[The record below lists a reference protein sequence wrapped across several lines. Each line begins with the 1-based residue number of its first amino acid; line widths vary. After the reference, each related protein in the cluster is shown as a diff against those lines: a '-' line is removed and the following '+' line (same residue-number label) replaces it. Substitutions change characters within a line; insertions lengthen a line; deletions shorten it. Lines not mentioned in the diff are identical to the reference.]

1 MAEPLPGAS
10 IRDAALPGAAALIPD
25 FTWPPNVRAAVTT
38 RGLPGVSPSP
48 FERCNLGARCGD
60 APANVAANRAAL
72 REVLALP
79 SEPVWL
85 RQVHGTAVEVLDL
98 PGDPARDAHD
108 DPVADAAY
116 SDRPGLVCAVQTAD
130 CLPLLIASDDGGE
143 VAAVHA
149 GWRGLAGGVIE
160 ATLARFRAPAAR
172 LRVWLGPAIAAAS
185 YEVGDEVRAAFLDHD
200 AGAVEAFTPTRPGHW
215 LCDLYGL
222 ARRRLQAAGVARV
235 GGGGFD
241 TYTDP
246 RFYSHRLARPTG
258 RFASLIWIE
267 PIATGAAEPLPAA
280 VSASTPVAA
289 AARLTAAAAPT
300 DTTATASTAVN
311 VTKAKTARPQSPS
324 PLTFPTLL
332 GDAFA
337 RLPWTVQA
345 LHLARG
351 LRRYHGRVTIRR
363 GGNLLARL
371 CALAT
376 GMPPAMSDAPLSV
389 DIVATDRGERWTR
402 NFDGHCMSSQLWRR
416 DGRLCERLGLVTFR
430 FALSVERDALHW
442 RVESVRALGLP
453 LPVRWFRGVCA
464 REWEAEGRYRFE
476 VAAALPL
483 AGELVHY
490 AGWLEVDHCSDGP
503 PRVDEGGGHDD
514 RDDEGRD
521 DDGTHNAGRHDDRR
535 DGGGTSVPARHDA
548 GRYDAD
554 GSGSAGARHDSGAH
568 DGGGSDGGGDGD

>member
-1 MAEPLPGAS
+1 MTEPPSAAPT
-10 IRDAALPGAAALIPD
+10 RDAGPPGAAALIPD
-25 FTWPPNVRAAVTT
+25 FAWPPGVRAAVTT
-38 RGLPGVSPSP
+38 RGMPGVSPSP

-85 RQVHGTAVEVLDL
+85 RQVHGTAVEVLAL

-108 DPVADAAY
+108 DPVADASY

-160 ATLARFRAPAAR
+160 AALARFRAPPAR

-185 YEVGDEVRAAFLDHD
+185 YEVGEEVRAAFLDHD
-200 AGAVEAFTPTRPGHW
+200 AGAAEAFTPTRPGHW
-215 LCDLYGL
+215 LCDLYAL
-222 ARRRLQAAGVARV
+222 ARRRLRAAGVDRV
-235 GGGGFD
+235 GGGGLD
-241 TYTDP
+241 TYTDA

-267 PIATGAAEPLPAA
+267 PVATGMVDPLPAA
-280 VSASTPVAA
+280 VPASVPVAA
-289 AARLTAAAAPT
+289 TATVGAAPANAAAEAAIVSP
-300 DTTATASTAVN
+300 AR
-311 VTKAKTARPQSPS
+311 TARPSR
-324 PLTFPTLL
+324 LIFPTLL

-345 LHLARG
+345 LHRARG

-363 GGNLLARL
+363 GGNALARL
-371 CALAT
+371 CTLAT
-376 GMPPAMSDAPLSV
+376 GMPPAMTDAPLAV
-389 DIVATDRGERWTR
+389 DIVATASGEQWTR
-402 NFDGHCMSSQLWRR
+402 HFDGHSMRSQLWRR

-430 FALSVERDALHW
+430 FALSVERDAIHW

-453 LPVRWFRGVCA
+453 LPVRWFRGVQA
-464 REWEAEGRYRFE
+464 REWEADGRYRFE

-490 AGWLEVDHCSDGP
+490 AGWLEVDSCDPLPVHDGDDDD
-503 PRVDEGGGHDD
+503 RDGHDD
-514 RDDEGRD
+514 DGPDHDGPGYGGRD
-521 DDGTHNAGRHDDRR
+521 DDRR
-535 DGGGTSVPARHDA
+535 IDGGGTSAPLRHDA
-548 GRYDAD
+548 GRHDAD
-554 GSGSAGARHDSGAH
+554 ANGSAGTHYDGGAH
-568 DGGGSDGGGDGD
+568 DGGGSDGGDGD